1 MTALSNRLRER
12 HGEAP
17 LVRWPDGI
25 LDPEALQVTAAE
37 DILPTERISIC
48 VRSAP
53 ALIELLVA
61 LDGRVAALLL
71 LAPDLDPETVAAL
84 GSEANSDRLI
94 SDRDDLPG
102 AQPLGAI
109 TAAVDDSAPAAQAT
123 EWILTTSGTTGRPKM
138 VRHRLDSLIRTVRA
152 SGGSTRP
159 AIWGLLYEPT
169 RFAGLQ
175 VVLQAM
181 LGGGTL
187 AIPSPT
193 GDLGRRLTELTELGC
208 THLSATPT
216 LWRTILMHPA
226 SQGLD
231 LSQITLGGEIVDE
244 AILRSL
250 RRAYPSAR
258 ITHIYASTEAGVG
271 FSVHDGHEGFPA
283 AFLDAPP
290 NRVEIRIISGR
301 LWVRPPGPQS
311 DYLGSDSLQR
321 DSDGFIDTRDRV
333 DVKGDRILFLGRDN
347 GLVNVGGVKVQPEE
361 VERII
366 YQLPEVSLVAVT
378 SRKNSFSGAVL
389 VATVVPSDQV
399 VDHGELKLA
408 VLRHCRANLA
418 RESIPA
424 LVRIVNSVEINAAGK
439 LARV

>member
-1 MTALSNRLRER
+1 MTALSNRLRSR
-12 HGEAP
+12 DGEAP
-17 LVRWPDGI
+17 FVRWPDGV
-25 LDPEALQVTAAE
+25 LARKALQLTVHP
-37 DILPTERISIC
+37 DIPSTERVSIC

-53 ALIELLVA
+53 ALIKLLVA
-61 LDGRVAALLL
+61 LDGRVASLLL
-71 LAPDLDPETVAAL
+71 LAPELDPETVTAL
-84 GSEANSDRLI
+84 GTEASSDRLI
-94 SDRDDLPG
+94 SDRDDLAG
-102 AQPLGAI
+102 AEPPD
-109 TAAVDDSAPAAQAT
+109 AVVVEADVPAHAAQLT

-138 VRHRLDSLIRTVRA
+138 VRHRLDSLVRTVRA
-152 SGGSTRP
+152 ATDPTHP

-193 GDLGRRLTELTELGC
+193 DDLGRRLNELAELGC

-216 LWRTILMHPA
+216 LWRTILMHPV
-226 SQGLD
+226 SQGLE
-231 LSQITLGGEIVDE
+231 LSQVTLGGEIVDE

-250 RRAYPSAR
+250 RRAFPSAR

-283 AFLDAPP
+283 SFLAAPP
-290 NRVEIRIISGR
+290 SGVEIRIISGR
-301 LWVRPPGPQS
+301 LWVRPPGPKS
-311 DYLGSDSLQR
+311 DYLGSESFQR
-321 DSDGFIDTRDRV
+321 DTDGFIDTLDRV
-333 DVKGDRILFLGRDN
+333 EVQGDRILFLGRDN
-347 GLVNVGGVKVQPEE
+347 GLVNIGGVKVQPEE
-361 VERII
+361 VERVINR
-366 YQLPEVSLVAVT
+366 LPAVSLVAVS

-389 VATVVPSDQV
+389 VATVVPSYQV
-399 VDHGELKLA
+399 VDHQELKAA

-424 LVRIVNSVEINAAGK
+424 LVRIVDRLDINAAGK
-439 LARV
+439 LARN

>member
-1 MTALSNRLRER
+1 VTTLSNHLRSR
-12 HGEAP
+12 QGEAP
-17 LVRWPDGI
+17 LVRWPDEV
-25 LDPEALQVTAAE
+25 LAPEALQLTVHPEIA
-37 DILPTERISIC
+37 PTERVSIC

-53 ALIELLVA
+53 ALIKLLVA

-71 LAPDLDPETVAAL
+71 LAPELDPETVAAL
-84 GSEANSDRLI
+84 GSEAGCGRLI
-94 SDRDDLPG
+94 SDRDDLTG
-102 AQPLGAI
+102 AQLPDAI
-109 TAAVDDSAPAAQAT
+109 AAEADDRAHAVQAT

-138 VRHRLDSLIRTVRA
+138 VRHRLDSLIRTVHA
-152 SGGSTRP
+152 TADPSHP
-159 AIWGLLYEPT
+159 AVWGLLYEPT

-193 GDLGRRLTELTELGC
+193 QDLGRRLSELTKLGC

-216 LWRTILMHPA
+216 LWRRILMHPA
-226 SQGLD
+226 SQGLE

-250 RRAYPSAR
+250 RRAFPSAR

-283 AFLDAPP
+283 SFLNAPP
-290 NRVEIRIISGR
+290 KGVEIRISSGR
-301 LWVRPPGPQS
+301 LWVRPPGARS
-311 DYLGSDSLQR
+311 DYLGSESLQR
-321 DSDGFIDTRDRV
+321 DADGFIDTLDRV
-333 DVKGDRILFLGRDN
+333 EVQGDRILFLGRDN
-347 GLVNVGGVKVQPEE
+347 GLVNIGGVKVQPEE
-361 VERII
+361 VERVI
-366 YQLPEVSLVAVT
+366 YQLPEVSLVAVL

-389 VATVVPSDQV
+389 VAAVVSSDRV
-399 VDHGELKLA
+399 FDHEELKLA

-424 LVRIVNSVEINAAGK
+424 LVRIVDTLEINAAGK
-439 LARV
+439 LARN